1 MRKFLLALVL
11 VLALSGAALAAVSQ
25 KELDRMGIFISNFT
39 EVGMFDFDLEE
50 DGDDTAM
57 HLGAPD
63 NFGELLY
70 FGIMH
75 NYINAPKSIKKC
87 RDKNCEYG
95 DLTVPGSSVVNAVKK
110 YFDIEIKAQS
120 DLNRT
125 PAIYYDKTDKLY
137 HFEKPELPDPTYYAQ
152 VKNVRPSANGK
163 IVTMTGEIY
172 NFNKKS
178 ERPATFTA
186 TAKPHKWQGKNTWAI
201 LSLTTEWR

>member
-1 MRKFLLALVL
+1 MKKFLLALVL
-11 VLALSGAALAAVSQ
+11 VFALSAAAFAATSQ

-39 EVGMFDFDLEE
+39 EVGMFEFDLEE
-50 DGDDTAM
+50 FGDDTAI
-57 HLGAPD
+57 HLGDPN
-63 NFGELLY
+63 NFGEFLY

-75 NYINAPKSIKKC
+75 AYINAPKSIKKC
-87 RDKNCEYG
+87 RDKTCEYG
-95 DLTVPGSSVVNAVKK
+95 DLTVDGNTVINAVKK
-110 YFDIEIKAQS
+110 YFDVEIKPQS

-125 PAIYYDKTDKLY
+125 PAIYYNKSDKLY
-137 HFEKPELPDPTYYAQ
+137 HFEKPELPEPTYYAQ
-152 VKNVRPSANGK
+152 VKNVKTSANGK
-163 IVTMTGEIY
+163 IITMTGDIY

>member
-1 MRKFLLALVL
+1 MKKFLLALVL
-11 VLALSGAALAAVSQ
+11 FFALSAAAFAATSQ

-39 EVGMFDFDLEE
+39 EVGMFEFDLDEY
-50 DGDDTAM
+50 GDDTAI
-57 HLGAPD
+57 HLGDPN
-63 NFGELLY
+63 NFGEFLY

-75 NYINAPKSIKKC
+75 AYINAPKSIKKC
-87 RDKNCEYG
+87 RDKTCEYG
-95 DLTVPGSSVVNAVKK
+95 DLTVDSKTVINAVKK
-110 YFDIEIKAQS
+110 YFDVEIKPQS

-125 PAIYYDKTDKLY
+125 PAIYYNKSDKLY
-137 HFEKPELPDPTYYAQ
+137 HFEKPELPEPTYYAQ
-152 VKNVRPSANGK
+152 VKNVKTSANGK
-163 IVTMTGEIY
+163 IITMTGDIY